1 MITERVY
8 SIDYK
13 RLIVL
18 LLPTFLRRPVLFG
31 LLKSLVLP
39 VITLH
44 REFEVN
50 RAKGIYQANHT
61 GQVCYLRGMLNDAFD
76 IDQRRI
82 YISDAEPLGWTIL
95 YTKDQFTA
103 AGGKQPTTLGRADS
117 ATGGVLMFNEG
128 NTGAHLVAKQG
139 SIGAIGSDFTVMI
152 PLALRGVI
160 DENRVISLINFYK
173 LASKRYAIQYF

>member
-1 MITERVY
+1 MSLDRVY
-8 SIDYK
+8 SVDYK

-18 LLPTFLRRPVLFG
+18 LLPTFLRRQVLFG
-31 LLKSLVLP
+31 LLKSLVIP

-44 REFEVN
+44 RDFEAN
-50 RAKGIYQANHT
+50 RKNVIYQANHT

-76 IDQRRI
+76 VDQRRI
-82 YISDAEPLGWTIL
+82 YISDSEPLGWTML

-103 AGGKQPTTLGRADS
+103 AGGKQPTMLGKADS
-117 ATGGVLMFNEG
+117 VTGGVIRFNEG
-128 NTGAHLVAKQG
+128 SNGVHLVAKQG
-139 SIGAIGSDFTVMI
+139 SIGAIGQDFTVMI